1 MADLIEQIDVLQSAD
16 VAETV
21 AFLTTVPAH
30 VNLTEITILPTAQV
44 I

>member
-1 MADLIEQIDVLQSAD
+1 MADLIAQIDVLQSAD

-21 AFLTTVPAH
+21 AFFAAVPKH
-30 VNLTEITILPTAQV
+30 VHLTEITILPTAQA